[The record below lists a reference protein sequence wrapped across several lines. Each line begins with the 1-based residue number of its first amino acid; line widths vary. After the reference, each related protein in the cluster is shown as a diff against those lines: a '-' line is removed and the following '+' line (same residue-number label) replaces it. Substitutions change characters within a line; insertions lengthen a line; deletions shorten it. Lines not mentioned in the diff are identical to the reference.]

1 MEQLLD
7 RIIEDN
13 RYLTEL
19 GKVADYIPALST
31 ANPSDIGV
39 CFIDEENNLYKSG
52 AYNTKFTI
60 QSISKILTLA
70 LAIMD
75 NGLDKVLEKVGVEG
89 TDEPFNSFI
98 RLDLPNVTKPTN
110 PMINAGAIVV
120 TSLIKE
126 NDSTKFQR
134 IIDFVRFVTG
144 NDSIGYNEEVYLSEK
159 VTGNRNRAMAYLM
172 NNKGILEGDVE
183 DILDIYFKQ
192 CSIEID
198 VVDLAKIGKFI
209 SQGCEGLKLTSITNK
224 ELSALLKS
232 VLLTCGMYDYSGK
245 YAIEVGIP
253 TKSGVS
259 GGLMGVI
266 SDSRG
271 IGIYSPSLDSHGN
284 SIAGLGIIK
293 SLSKELNLN
302 IFN

>member
-7 RIIEDN
+7 RIIEEN

-31 ANPSDIGV
+31 ANPNDIGV
-39 CFIDEENNLYKSG
+39 CYIDGEGRIYKSG
-52 AYNTKFTI
+52 TYNTKFTI

-89 TDEPFNSFI
+89 TDEPFNSFV
-98 RLDLPNVTKPTN
+98 RLDLPNVTKPAN

-126 NDSTKFQR
+126 GESTRFQR
-134 IIDFVRFVTG
+134 IIEFIRFVTD
-144 NDSIGYNEEVYLSEK
+144 NPSIGYNEEVYLSEK
-159 VTGNRNRAMAYLM
+159 ETGSRNRAMAYLM
-172 NNKGILEGDVE
+172 SSKGILEGNVE
-183 DILDIYFKQ
+183 ELLDTYFKQ
-192 CSIEID
+192 CAIEID

-209 SQGCEGLKLTSITNK
+209 SQGCESLELSSITNK
-224 ELSALLKS
+224 ELSVLLKG
-232 VLLTCGMYDYSGK
+232 VLLTCGMYDYSGR
-245 YAIEVGIP
+245 YAIDVGIP

-259 GGLMGVI
+259 GGLMGVVP
-266 SDSRG
+266 SNSG
-271 IGIYSPSLDSHGN
+271 VGIYSPALDIHGN
-284 SIAGLGIIK
+284 SIVGLGIIK

-302 IFN
+302 IFS